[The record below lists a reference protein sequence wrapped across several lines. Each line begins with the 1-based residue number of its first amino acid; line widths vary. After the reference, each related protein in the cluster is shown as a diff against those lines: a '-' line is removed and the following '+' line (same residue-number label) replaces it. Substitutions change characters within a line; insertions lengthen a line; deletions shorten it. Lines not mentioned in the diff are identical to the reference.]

1 LVRAAGEAFLSR
13 PELRAEQRAVLRAIA
28 ACRTRALGGHVEECD
43 ACGYSAIAYN
53 SCRNRHCPKCQGQ
66 AQLDWIEQRKAR
78 ILPTSYYH
86 VVFTLPSELRALAL
100 RNRETVYD
108 LLFQCASQTLL
119 ELGRDPKWLGARLG
133 VTAVLHTWTRDLS
146 YHPHLHCIVTGGGLS
161 LDGHRWVDG
170 RKGYLVPLAVL
181 GALFRGKILAALT
194 QAYERNELDLD
205 GCASELRD
213 PLAFARLRD
222 ALYKMRWIVYVK
234 RPFAGAEQVYTYLGR
249 YTHRVGISNS
259 RLIHFDGRRVT
270 FRTKQRKTVT
280 LSLEEFLRRFILHV
294 LPRGFVKIR
303 HYGLLAPAHAT
314 TTLETA
320 RRLLEANRRQPPCNS
335 GQTRLDEVH
344 QGEKKASPSEILSD
358 IEGAK
363 RCPRCKR
370 GRLRCYPLDES
381 SQEAEPR
388 APWDSS

>member
-1 LVRAAGEAFLSR
+1 
-13 PELRAEQRAVLRAIA
+13 
-28 ACRTRALGGHVEECD
+28 
-43 ACGYSAIAYN
+43 
-53 SCRNRHCPKCQGQ
+53 
-66 AQLDWIEQRKAR
+66 
-78 ILPTSYYH
+78 

-119 ELGRDPKWLGARLG
+119 ELGRDPKWLGARIG
-133 VTAVLHTWTRDLS
+133 VTAVLHTWARDLS

-161 LDGHRWVDG
+161 LDGERWVDG

-181 GALFRGKILAALT
+181 GALFRGKMLAALT
-194 QAYERNELDLD
+194 RAYEQNELELD

-222 ALYKMRWIVYVK
+222 ALYKMRWIVYIK

-259 RLIHFDGRRVT
+259 RLLHFDGQRVT
-270 FRTKQRKTVT
+270 FRTKQRKTIT
-280 LSLEEFLRRFILHV
+280 LALEEFLRRFVLHV
-294 LPRGFVKIR
+294 LPKGFVKIR

-314 TTLETA
+314 TTLEKA
-320 RRLLEANRRQPPCNS
+320 RHLLNARLPMPRCGE
-335 GQTRLDEVH
+335 GQAPLGDAR
-344 QGEKKASPSEILSD
+344 QGETQNAAPSEDLPD
-358 IEGAK
+358 GQGAK
-363 RCPRCKR
+363 RCPRCRR
-370 GRLRCYPLDES
+370 GRMRCFPLDES
-381 SQEAEPR
+381 HPQAEAEPR